1 MDTQEKYDKG
11 TIPLVTKICL
21 QEVVMSKSETNISED
36 EALKTQVAHELDQAK
51 QLARSLNFEQ
61 VKSGE
66 WFIQLLGK
74 VIQAYDRNARAT
86 YFQHKYPGLPPDEIA
101 DILTSV
107 TVRYATIAGA
117 IAGAAATAN
126 QIAALGSAGMTAA
139 LFLGSIGAEMLYLA
153 QIQMRLVLDLTVVY
167 DLQVDAEDPE
177 DMLMIFGYALG
188 VTPTEMLGKRLQVA
202 TGAATKGAVKKYIS
216 KGTLKTLQDF
226 ARRLGFKILQ
236 RTILKYAVPVAS
248 AAIGSSYNYA
258 TTKSVGRIAKAHLKN
273 RGKVTDELRVLV
285 SRQNTY
291 DIAFPAAVMYV
302 AQVDGQF
309 SQKEKELYKAMLSR
323 MSFEEHTQ
331 AEFQKLVAS
340 EDNVLDAMAKIEDVE
355 VRRSL
360 METLIL
366 MAIYDG
372 ELAEKEREFLEGV
385 AGRLNISLDMAE
397 IERRTQDYQIVIQK
411 NVFEKTAGLAGG
423 AAVKAIGVA
432 GQAANGFKDTAA
444 GAGVKAIDVAGQ
456 AANSVKGTAAG
467 AGETVKG
474 VFGKVFSR
482 KKDGES
488 KPAVSEKSIITCSKC
503 GKEVLSEYQ
512 FCPICGQP
520 TATEKSCI
528 ACSKPIPIDF
538 GFCPHCGTAQA

>member
-1 MDTQEKYDKG
+1 MPTSKTNLPEDGDLKSQ
-11 TIPLVTKICL
+11 VT
-21 QEVVMSKSETNISED
+21 S
-36 EALKTQVAHELDQAK
+36 ELDKAK
-51 QLARSLNFEQ
+51 QLAKSLNFEDA
-61 VKSGE
+61 KSGD
-66 WFIQLLGK
+66 WFIHLLQK
-74 VIQAYDRNARAT
+74 VIQTYNRNARAS
-86 YFQHKYPGLPPDEIA
+86 YFQQKYPGLPPDEIA

-107 TVRYATIAGA
+107 TVRYAAIAGA

-126 QIAALGSAGMTAA
+126 QITALSSAGMTAA

-153 QIQMRLVLDLTVVY
+153 QIQMRLVLDLSVVY
-167 DLQVDAEDPE
+167 DLQLDAEDPE
-177 DMLMIFGYALG
+177 DVMMIFGYALG
-188 VTPTEMLGKRLQVA
+188 VTPTEMLGKGLQVA
-202 TGAATKGAVKKYIS
+202 AGAAAKGAVKKYAS
-216 KGTLKTLQDF
+216 KGTLKAIEDF

-248 AAIGSSYNYA
+248 AAVGSSYNYA
-258 TTKSVGRIAKAHLKN
+258 TTLSVGRIAKAHLKN

-291 DIAFPAAVMYV
+291 DLAFPAAVMYV

-309 SQKEKELYKAMLSR
+309 SQKEKEFYKAMLSR

-331 AEFQKLVAS
+331 AEFQKLIVS
-340 EDNVLDAMAKIEDVE
+340 EDSILDALATIEDVE

-372 ELAEKEREFLEGV
+372 ELAEEEREFLEGV
-385 AGRLNISLDMAE
+385 ARRLNISLDMAE

-411 NVFEKTAGLAGG
+411 NAFEKTAGIAGA

-432 GQAANGFKDTAA
+432 GQAANSVKDTAA
-444 GAGVKAIDVAGQ
+444 GAGEK
-456 AANSVKGTAAG
+456 
-467 AGETVKG
+467 VKG
-474 VFGKVFSR
+474 VFGKVFTR
-482 KKDGES
+482 KKDDES
-488 KPAVSEKSIITCSKC
+488 KPAVSERSTLTCLKC

-512 FCPICGQP
+512 FCPVCGQP

-528 ACSKPIPIDF
+528 SCGKPIPIDCT
-538 GFCPHCGTAQA
+538 FCPYCGTAQA